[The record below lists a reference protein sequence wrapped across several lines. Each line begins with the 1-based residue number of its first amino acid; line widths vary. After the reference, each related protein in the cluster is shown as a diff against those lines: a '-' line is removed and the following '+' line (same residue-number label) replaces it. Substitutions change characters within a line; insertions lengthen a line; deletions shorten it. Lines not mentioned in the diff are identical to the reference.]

1 MADARPLSTFY
12 GKTRQQ
18 LEFSDT
24 SISEPIRTKE
34 EPFFS
39 LLVDVA
45 EEGRNVY
52 DGLDAV
58 FDDSPVEIE
67 GKRARRRVS
76 LVEVPALLQIQLQ
89 RVQYDREKQK
99 IFKSNQHM
107 AFGPE
112 ISLDR
117 YLQVDDDDVEGKRRR
132 NRTTK
137 YRKEIEKCRARL
149 SKLKSKVGRPLSAE
163 SRSKLIR
170 LLTTDHRRPSNAS
183 GDLQP
188 SLAPARPRRCPVE
201 RDERRDG
208 HGAGQG

>member
-1 MADARPLSTFY
+1 M
-12 GKTRQQ
+12 
-18 LEFSDT
+18 
-24 SISEPIRTKE
+24 RTKE

-67 GKRARRRVS
+67 GKPARRRVS

-117 YLQVDDDDVEGKRRR
+117 YLQVDEDDVEGKSRRS
-132 NRTTK
+132 RTSS
-137 YRKEIEKCRARL
+137 CRAEMERCRSRL
-149 SKLKSKVGRPLSAE
+149 NKLKSKVSLS
-163 SRSKLIR
+163 
-170 LLTTDHRRPSNAS
+170 
-183 GDLQP
+183 
-188 SLAPARPRRCPVE
+188 
-201 RDERRDG
+201 
-208 HGAGQG
+208 